1 MKKCSVSDCTR
12 ESHARGYCRP
22 HYLRVRRNGDTDPRR
37 GGSEVV
43 RFWRGV
49 DRGAPDECWEWRA
62 KGALYGLFRHL
73 DGFREGAHRASY
85 RINKGPIPAGMLV
98 MHSCDNR
105 RCVNP
110 AHLSL
115 GTPQDNMDDMA
126 RKGRRVAGALRG
138 TDCSFSRLDPEA
150 VRYIRA
156 NPDASLKSL
165 GERFGVEPNTVRA
178 VRIGKTWRHV
188 T

>member
-1 MKKCSVSDCTR
+1 
-12 ESHARGYCRP
+12 
-22 HYLRVRRNGDTDPRR
+22 
-37 GGSEVV
+37 
-43 RFWRGV
+43 
-49 DRGAPDECWEWRA
+49 
-62 KGALYGLFRHL
+62 
-73 DGFREGAHRASY
+73 
-85 RINKGPIPAGMLV
+85 MLV